1 MPKKIICMIPARI
14 GSERFKKKNLALI
27 QNKPVLSWGIEA
39 AIKANI
45 FDEIIV
51 NGDSD
56 EFKQISKSYGLKYF
70 SRNCSLASSESK
82 SDDVV
87 FNFLEHYEC
96 DYIAWFNAIAPLQTS
111 EDINGFIKALV
122 SGSYDSLFSIKSE
135 FVQANFK
142 EQPLNFSLKGKFS
155 KTQDLE
161 PIKLFVPSLMGWDSK
176 TFRKNYLKNKF
187 SFFNGNVGYY
197 EIKSKLSALVIKNE
211 QDFKLIRSVI
221 EGFTNYNKKVE
232 YYMQT

>member
-1 MPKKIICMIPARI
+1 MT
-14 GSERFKKKNLALI
+14 S
-27 QNKPVLSWGIEA
+27 SSTTTTA
-39 AIKANI
+39 AAAAAAVAAAFTKGCTDSA
-45 FDEIIV
+45 FRIIV
-51 NGDSD
+51 
-56 EFKQISKSYGLKYF
+56 
-70 SRNCSLASSESK
+70 R
-82 SDDVV
+82 
-87 FNFLEHYEC
+87 
-96 DYIAWFNAIAPLQTS
+96 
-111 EDINGFIKALV
+111 
-122 SGSYDSLFSIKSE
+122 
-135 FVQANFK
+135 NFK

-221 EGFTNYNKKVE
+221 EGFTNYNNKVE

>member
-1 MPKKIICMIPARI
+1 MKRSAVIPVRSGSKRLPKKNYKDFNSR
-14 GSERFKKKNLALI
+14 NLAEIARDKCLA
-27 QNKPVLSWGIEA
+27 SG
-39 AIKANI
+39 I
-45 FDEIIV
+45 FDEV
-51 NGDSD
+51 V
-56 EFKQISKSYGLKYF
+56 IS
-70 SRNCSLASSESK
+70 
-82 SDDVV
+82 SDDPFFEELINCNKVK
-87 FNFLEHYEC
+87 FLKRSEDLAGDEATTDLVIDFFFKEFSDC
-96 DYIAWFNAIAPLQTS
+96 ESILWVNSVSPLQPVQ
-111 EDINGFIKALV
+111 DIKNCGL
-122 SGSYDSLFSIKSE
+122 SLNRSDVDCVMAVNTLYQHCCIS
-135 FVQANFK
+135 N
-142 EQPLNFSLKGKFS
+142 QPLNFDPKNPFE

-232 YYMQT
+232 YYM

>member
-1 MPKKIICMIPARI
+1 M
-14 GSERFKKKNLALI
+14 L
-27 QNKPVLSWGIEA
+27 
-39 AIKANI
+39 
-45 FDEIIV
+45 
-51 NGDSD
+51 
-56 EFKQISKSYGLKYF
+56 
-70 SRNCSLASSESK
+70 LASSESK

-87 FNFLEHYEC
+87 FNFLEHYDC
-96 DYIAWFNAIAPLQTS
+96 DYITWFNAIAPLQTS
-111 EDINGFIKALV
+111 EDINGFVKALL
-122 SGSYDSLFSIKSE
+122 SESYDSLFSIKSE
-135 FVQANFK
+135 YVQANFK

-176 TFRKNYLKNKF
+176 TFRKNYLKNQF

-221 EGFTNYNKKVE
+221 EDSQITIKKLNTICRHKMKLVDHKILRSKTE
-232 YYMQT
+232 SVLKNMVLMNFQQNLFLKG